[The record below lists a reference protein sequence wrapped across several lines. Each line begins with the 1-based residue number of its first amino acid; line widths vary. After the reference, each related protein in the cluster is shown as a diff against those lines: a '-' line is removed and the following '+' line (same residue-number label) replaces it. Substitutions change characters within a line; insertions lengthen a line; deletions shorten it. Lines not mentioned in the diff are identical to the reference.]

1 MKQQCWHKFLSC
13 NCSNKCHQSW
23 QTCVF
28 ELLPLLKKL
37 QTRISFVRQF
47 FCLKFHPCFT
57 ETVPQLD
64 KTFTVLYILCKSLP
78 CSLPNFTWY
87 MTSHAVWHPI
97 GMCPFKTCSCLDVS
111 NGILNSQVSTVF
123 KFVILIP
130 LWFVINSGNFV
141 KQSKPLHV
149 FWHSFRQKMSQ
160 CEWLNS

>member
-1 MKQQCWHKFLSC
+1 MFLNSCLYWRNFKQGFPLSGNFFVWSFL
-13 NCSNKCHQSW
+13 HA
-23 QTCVF
+23 
-28 ELLPLLKKL
+28 LLK
-37 QTRISFVRQF
+37 QF
-47 FCLKFHPCFT
+47 HNLIKHLP
-57 ETVPQLD
+57 
-64 KTFTVLYILCKSLP
+64 TVLYILCKSLP